1 MNEAIINAIVNNMF
15 ELIGTILVIVVGM
28 YIVPAMK
35 NLVPWLKEK
44 HLYDV
49 VYKAVLAAEKLGDT
63 CQIKKTDKKAYV
75 IGLLTKK
82 GIEIT
87 PEIESLIETACQQ
100 LVILE
105 QSAVQAIKEGN

>member
-1 MNEAIINAIVNNMF
+1 MGEAIINAIVGNVF

-28 YIVPAMK
+28 YVVPAMR

-63 CQIKKTDKKAYV
+63 SQIKKADKKAYV
-75 IGLLTKK
+75 LKLLTEK

-100 LVILE
+100 LVIVG